1 MPAPRTSPTGPP
13 QQTTITTGTSIAA
26 NTGEAGATSP
36 AYATNTEQSGIT
48 AVPADPTRGT
58 LPKPA
63 EPTTATDPQQPPA
76 TATISTGPAHADLA
90 NLQAIRAAR
99 TTITANTTGAQH
111 PGRTTSTAGP
121 TRIGARTT
129 ETTGPTVSEGQQ
141 PRIAANTTH
150 TANTRIADTTRTATT
165 TNTKQPRPPT
175 SPTSTPIEGPNTPG
189 TTSTTVTQQPPTSTT
204 SPTHSTVIPEHLGVT
219 TSTPGTTTT
228 EQPRVPTGPTVLT
241 LPTRPPGTT
250 ITEQQPTVAAVLAGP
265 RGPVGAIAD
274 QRAPQQRLG
283 GRIYQVV

>member
-90 NLQAIRAAR
+90 NLRAIRAAR

-150 TANTRIADTTRTATT
+150 TANTRIADTTRTA
-165 TNTKQPRPPT
+165 KQPRPPT
-175 SPTSTPIEGPNTPG
+175 SPASTPIEGPNTPG

-204 SPTHSTVIPEHLGVT
+204 SPTHGTVIPEHLGVT

-228 EQPRVPTGPTVLT
+228 DQSRIATGPTVLT